1 MAGMNKAFKASSLI
15 ECVVASI
22 ILLVSFAITME
33 MLTQVTLRE
42 SDPSESVAME
52 LALRQC
58 RREYGDGRHLPG
70 NYSREHDWGTVEI
83 TIQDYGKGIQHISIK
98 ALPARGMKAM
108 RYDYL
113 VKEEL

>member
-22 ILLVSFAITME
+22 ILLVSL
-33 MLTQVTLRE
+33 LTRVTLRE

-52 LALRQC
+52 LALRQW

>member
-33 MLTQVTLRE
+33 MLTRGTLRE
-42 SDPSESVAME
+42 SDPSESVAMK
-52 LALRQC
+52 LALRQW